1 MPFLRLTSSIVA
13 AVILH
18 SLIKSLVNQKRIKP
32 KTMRKLKL
40 QMQMTIN
47 GYVAQP
53 NGENDWMT
61 WNPDDEFIAFLSS
74 LIDSSDTLLIGRK
87 LVTGGFIEFWE
98 KTAVSNPDHPFA
110 KKIVDIPKVI
120 FTKTLDESRWNNTTL
135 AKGDLADGIAH
146 LKEQNGKDILV
157 FGGAGFVSSLIKEGL
172 IDEYHLIV
180 NPTAIADGMTIFNS
194 VNGVQKFT
202 PIQAKL
208 YSGGK
213 TVLSYK
219 PKND

>member
-1 MPFLRLTSSIVA
+1 
-13 AVILH
+13 
-18 SLIKSLVNQKRIKP
+18 
-32 KTMRKLKL
+32 MRKVKL

-61 WNPDDEFIAFLSS
+61 WNPDDELIAFMNS
-74 LIDSSDTLLIGRK
+74 LIDSSDTLLLGRK
-87 LVTGGFIEFWE
+87 TAEVILNYWE
-98 KTAVSNPDHPFA
+98 NTAKNNPDSPFA
-110 KKIVDIPKVI
+110 KKIVDIRKVV
-120 FTKTLDESRWNNTTL
+120 FTKTLDKSTWNNTTL
-135 AKGDLADGIAH
+135 AKGNLAEEITN
-146 LKEQNGKDILV
+146 LKKQSGKDILV

-180 NPTAIADGMTIFNS
+180 NPTAISNGMTIFNS
-194 VNGVQKFT
+194 LDRIQKFT
-202 PIQAKL
+202 PIQARL